1 MMTDIETKNI
11 DVQAIA
17 GKTLLKL
24 SQLEQLNIG
33 DILKLDRTINEPVD
47 VYANGA
53 LVAKGRVMVS
63 DGKLGILITEI
74 IKNGV
79 DK

>member
-1 MMTDIETKNI
+1 MSNIQTKNI
-11 DVQAIA
+11 NVQAIA
-17 GKTLLKL
+17 GKTLLKS
-24 SQLEQLNIG
+24 SQLEQLNVG

-47 VYANGA
+47 ICANGA

-63 DGKLGILITEI
+63 DGKLGIIITEI

-79 DK
+79 D